1 MAIDV
6 TIKQRLFGSK
16 TMPLAVILG
25 ESLHYGNFV
34 SDRLIVG
41 ELGDNEIVAYHPEH
55 IGRGFSVVWNP
66 NEKRRI
72 DLRLPMP
79 STREEL
85 SDFYAAV
92 ERMVAYWGGK
102 LVVDGSKVSLPDF
115 LDGFE
120 DMAAFN
126 DKVVRKIA
134 QQIIDG
140 ESETLTLYSA
150 MWPLTVGAQDAE
162 DFLADPSRYALWLH
176 EKQTVDAG
184 YAVAAFYEGENGILG
199 KYTFMNGKSCIFQ
212 QTPRAP
218 FGVMDPSTGKALEC
232 SGWSVVLELA
242 GAEEPLG
249 ELDYAEFLYRIPE
262 DKLVAYDG
270 DKVRILA
277 MDENEIRALIAE

>member
-1 MAIDV
+1 
-6 TIKQRLFGSK
+6 
-16 TMPLAVILG
+16 
-25 ESLHYGNFV
+25 
-34 SDRLIVG
+34 
-41 ELGDNEIVAYHPEH
+41 
-55 IGRGFSVVWNP
+55 
-66 NEKRRI
+66 
-72 DLRLPMP
+72 MP